1 MTDSPSG
8 AEIGCRSGFLA
19 GMALLGWALAIGAV
33 GLTMVLS
40 DRCTGPCDGI
50 GLSLFYAAAP
60 ISALFGVL
68 GGGIPVAWPLDIG
81 LWILAGIGAASWAG
95 RLIAP
100 CGASSS
106 AWASA
111 PWSTGSSWRGS
122 WPSSRVEPALA
133 GTRRGGLGAGAD
145 GREGGWR
152 LLPGQW
158 TKRSR
163 SPSEKGPT
171 APRARCPPMT

>member
-19 GMALLGWALAIGAV
+19 GMALLGWALAMGAV

-95 RLIAP
+95 RLHRP
-100 CGASSS
+100 
-106 AWASA
+106 
-111 PWSTGSSWRGS
+111 
-122 WPSSRVEPALA
+122 L
-133 GTRRGGLGAGAD
+133 
-145 GREGGWR
+145 WR
-152 LLPGQW
+152 LLIGLGVSALVYGIIMARFVAVDPG
-158 TKRSR
+158 
-163 SPSEKGPT
+163 
-171 APRARCPPMT
+171 